1 MDSLTFLE
9 RPPKGKPKP
18 LYVLHGDEDFLK
30 RLVLEAIKA
39 LALGKDDDEF
49 SVAAYPGDKAVFATV
64 FDDLQTVPFF
74 GPRRLIVV
82 ENADPFVNRNR
93 ATLEKVLRDLPD
105 TATLV
110 LEVKS
115 WPSNTRLY
123 KLVDPASAIACKAP
137 PAYKLPQWCVGWAQ
151 ARHGKQLS
159 PQAAA
164 LLVELIGPEMGQL
177 DQELL
182 KLAIY
187 VGERPRV
194 EGADVDRLVGRSRE
208 ETTWKVFDAIGQ
220 GNAKEAL
227 TILDRLFAQGE
238 EPMRIL
244 GAFSMQLRRLAQAA
258 AMYRQGRPLG
268 VALEEAGVAAFAVKG
283 AEQQMKHLGRRRLDR
298 LYDWLMEVDL
308 GLKGGS
314 LLPPRTLLERLVVR
328 LARRNV
334 EK

>member
-1 MDSLTFLE
+1 MDSLIFLE
-9 RPPKGKPKP
+9 RPPKGKPQP

-30 RLVLEAIKA
+30 RRVLEVLRAFV
-39 LALGKDDDEF
+39 LGKDGDDLAV
-49 SVAAYPGDKAVFATV
+49 STHPGDRAAFAAVY
-64 FDDLQTVPFF
+64 DELQTIPFF
-74 GPRRLIVV
+74 GSRRLVVV

-93 ATLEKVLRDLPD
+93 ATLEKILGKLPD
-105 TATLV
+105 TGTLV
-110 LEVKS
+110 LDVKS

-123 KLVDPASAIACKAP
+123 KLVDPSAALACKAP
-137 PAYKLPQWCVGWAQ
+137 PAYKLPQWCVGWAT
-151 ARHGKQLS
+151 ARHGKQLTA
-159 PQAAA
+159 QAAA

-187 VGERPRV
+187 IGDRTRIDA
-194 EGADVDRLVGRSRE
+194 ADVDRLVGRSRE

-258 AMYRQGRPLG
+258 ALYRQGRP
-268 VALEEAGVAAFAVKG
+268 VAAALEQAGVAAFALKG
-283 AEQQMKHLGRRRLDR
+283 AEQQMKHLGRRRLER
-298 LYDWLMEVDL
+298 LYEWLMEVDL

-328 LARRNV
+328 LAR
-334 EK
+334 KG